1 MPGFELLINQ
11 EQPIRILTTL
21 LRNGTLP
28 HALLFTGTEGVGK
41 QAAAVALAMACN
53 CQKELPEFNAA
64 DRSGQDP
71 VNSSGEFNRI
81 TMDAC
86 GVCKSCRKITAGN
99 HPDIIRIQPIGPI
112 IKIDQIRALLQT
124 LAMKPY
130 EAITRV
136 AILSEAQTMNA
147 AASNALLKILE
158 EPPSRS
164 MLVLTATQKSDLLP
178 TIVSRCQHVGFN
190 PIPKQRIASWLKK
203 KHGLEQQAADILA
216 AMANGSFSRAQ
227 MMVKEDW
234 LQRRKWLIEEMA
246 RLSLQPIAHLYA
258 LAEKLSKEKEALAQS
273 LEIIKVWFRDL
284 IINQYDAGKIINRD
298 VANKIEHASQK
309 DNLPDLLSKVD
320 AVQKTQNRLAPNTN
334 LRLTIES
341 LLIRLAQRKNHE
353 KNSWHTI

>member
-1 MPGFELLINQ
+1 
-11 EQPIRILTTL
+11 
-21 LRNGTLP
+21 
-28 HALLFTGTEGVGK
+28 VGK

-234 LQRRKWLIEEMA
+234 LQRRKWLIEEMT

-298 VANKIEHASQK
+298 VADKIEHASQK
-309 DNLPDLLSKVD
+309 NNLPDLLSKVD

>member
-1 MPGFELLINQ
+1 
-11 EQPIRILTTL
+11 
-21 LRNGTLP
+21 
-28 HALLFTGTEGVGK
+28 VGK
-41 QAAAVALAMACN
+41 QATAVALAMACN
-53 CQKELPEFNAA
+53 CQRELPEFNAA

-112 IKIDQIRALLQT
+112 IKIDQIRALLHT
-124 LAMKPY
+124 LTMKPY

-190 PIPKQRIASWLKK
+190 PIPSKKIASWLKD
-203 KHGLEQQAADILA
+203 KHGQEQQSADIIA

-227 MMVKEDW
+227 MMVKENW
-234 LQRRKWLIEEMA
+234 LQRRKWLIDEMA
-246 RLSLQPIAHLYA
+246 RLSLQPIAHLFA

-284 IINQYDAGKIINRD
+284 IINQYNAGNIINRD
-298 VANKIEHASQK
+298 VADKIENASQK
-309 DNLPDLLSKVD
+309 NNLPDLLSKFD
-320 AVQKTQNRLAPNTN
+320 AVQKTQNRLAANTN
-334 LRLTIES
+334 LRLTMES
-341 LLIRLAQRKNHE
+341 LLIDLAQRKNHE

>member
-11 EQPIRILTTL
+11 KQPIRLLTPL

-53 CQKELPEFNAA
+53 CQRELPEFKAEH
-64 DRSGQDP
+64 RSGQAP
-71 VNSSGEFNRI
+71 VNSSGEFNLL

-86 GVCKSCRKITAGN
+86 GVCKSCRKIAAGN
-99 HPDIIRIQPIGPI
+99 HPDIIRIQPIGPF
-112 IKIDQIRALLQT
+112 IKIGQIRALLQT

-136 AILSEAQTMNA
+136 AILSEAQAMNA

-190 PIPKQRIASWLKK
+190 PIPDEKIAAWLKN

-216 AMANGSFSRAQ
+216 VMANGSFSRAQ
-227 MMVKEDW
+227 MMVKNNW
-234 LQRRKWLIEEMA
+234 LQRRKWVIEEMA
-246 RLSLQPIAHLYA
+246 HLSLQPISHLFA

-298 VANKIEHASQK
+298 VADKIETASQK
-309 DNLPDLLSKVD
+309 NNLSDLLSKVD
-320 AVQKTQNRLAPNTN
+320 AVQKTQNRLAANTN
-334 LRLTIES
+334 LRLTLES
-341 LLIRLAQRKNHE
+341 LLIELAQ
-353 KNSWHTI
+353 S

>member
-1 MPGFELLINQ
+1 MPGFELLIDQ

-53 CQKELPEFNAA
+53 CQRELPEFKAA
-64 DRSGQDP
+64 DRSSQDP
-71 VNSSGEFNRI
+71 VNSSGEFNLI
-81 TMDAC
+81 SMDAC
-86 GVCKSCRKITAGN
+86 GVCKSCKKITTGN

-130 EAITRV
+130 EAIIRV
-136 AILSEAQTMNA
+136 AILSEAQSMNA

-178 TIVSRCQHVGFN
+178 TIVSRCQHVRFN
-190 PIPKQRIASWLKK
+190 PIPKERIASWLKK

-216 AMANGSFSRAQ
+216 EMANGSFSNAK
-227 MMVKEDW
+227 MMVKNNW
-234 LQRRKWLIEEMA
+234 LQRRKWVIEEMA
-246 RLSLQPIAHLYA
+246 RLSLQPIAHLFA
-258 LAEKLSKEKEALAQS
+258 VAEKLSKEKEALAQS

-284 IINQYDAGKIINRD
+284 IICRYDAGKIINRD
-298 VANKIEHASQK
+298 VADKIKNASQK
-309 DNLPDLLSKVD
+309 NNLPDLLSKVD
-320 AVQKTQNRLAPNTN
+320 AVQKTQNRLAANTN
-334 LRLTIES
+334 LRLTMES
-341 LLIRLAQRKNHE
+341 LLINLARP
-353 KNSWHTI
+353 

>member
-1 MPGFELLINQ
+1 MVPGSELLINQ

-53 CQKELPEFNAA
+53 CQRALPESKA
-64 DRSGQDP
+64 DHRSGQDP
-71 VNSSGEFNRI
+71 ANSSGKFNLI

-86 GVCKSCRKITAGN
+86 GVCKSCRKIAAGN
-99 HPDIIRIQPIGPI
+99 HPDIIRIQSIGPF
-112 IKIDQIRALLQT
+112 IKIDQIRSLLQT

-136 AILSEAQTMNA
+136 AILSEAQAMNA

-178 TIVSRCQHVGFN
+178 TIVSRCQNVGFN
-190 PIPKQRIASWLKK
+190 PIPKKKIASWLKD
-203 KHGLEQQAADILA
+203 KHGIEQQPADIIS

-227 MMVKEDW
+227 MMVEDNW
-234 LQRRKWLIEEMA
+234 LQRRKWVIDEMD
-246 RLSLQPIAHLYA
+246 RLSLQPIARLFS
-258 LAEKLSKEKEALAQS
+258 LAEKLSKEKEALAQN

-284 IINQYDAGKIINRD
+284 IINRYDAAKIINRD
-298 VANKIEHASQK
+298 VADKIENASRK
-309 DNLPDLLSKVD
+309 NNLLDLLSKVD
-320 AVQKTQNRLAPNTN
+320 AVQKTQNQLAANTN
-334 LRLTIES
+334 LRLTMES
-341 LLIRLAQRKNHE
+341 LLISLAQP
-353 KNSWHTI
+353 

>member
-11 EQPIRILTTL
+11 EQPIRILTAL
-21 LRNGTLP
+21 LQNGTLP

-41 QAAAVALAMACN
+41 QAAAVALARACN
-53 CQKELPEFNAA
+53 CQRELPEFKAEH
-64 DRSGQDP
+64 RSGQAP
-71 VNSSGEFNRI
+71 VNSSGEFNLL

-86 GVCKSCRKITAGN
+86 GVCKSCRKIAAGN
-99 HPDIIRIQPIGPI
+99 HPDIIRIQPIGPF
-112 IKIDQIRALLQT
+112 IKIGQIRALLQT

-136 AILSEAQTMNA
+136 AILSEAQAMNA

-190 PIPKQRIASWLKK
+190 PIPDEKIAAWLKN
-203 KHGLEQQAADILA
+203 KHGLEQQAAHILA
-216 AMANGSFSRAQ
+216 VMANGSFSRAQ
-227 MMVKEDW
+227 MMVKNNW
-234 LQRRKWLIEEMA
+234 LQRRKWVIEEMA
-246 RLSLQPIAHLYA
+246 HLSLQPISHLFA

-298 VANKIEHASQK
+298 VADKIETASQK
-309 DNLPDLLSKVD
+309 NNLSDLLSKVD
-320 AVQKTQNRLAPNTN
+320 AVQKTQNRLAANTN
-334 LRLTIES
+334 LRLTLES
-341 LLIRLAQRKNHE
+341 LLIQLAQ
-353 KNSWHTI
+353 S

>member
-1 MPGFELLINQ
+1 
-11 EQPIRILTTL
+11 
-21 LRNGTLP
+21 
-28 HALLFTGTEGVGK
+28 VGK

-53 CQKELPEFNAA
+53 CQRELPEFKAE
-64 DRSGQDP
+64 DRSGQAP
-71 VNSSGEFNRI
+71 VNSSGEFNLI

-86 GVCKSCRKITAGN
+86 RVCKSCRKIAAGN
-99 HPDIIRIQPIGPI
+99 HPDIIRIQPIGPF
-112 IKIDQIRALLQT
+112 IKIDQIRSLLQT

-136 AILSEAQTMNA
+136 AILSEAQAMNA

-190 PIPKQRIASWLKK
+190 PISNEKIAAWLKN

-227 MMVKEDW
+227 MMIKDNW
-234 LQRRKWLIEEMA
+234 LQRRKWVIEEMD
-246 RLSLQPIAHLYA
+246 RLSLQPIAHLFA
-258 LAEKLSKEKEALAQS
+258 LAEKLSREKEALAQS

-298 VANKIEHASQK
+298 VADKIETASQK
-309 DNLPDLLSKVD
+309 NNLTDLLSKVD
-320 AVQKTQNRLAPNTN
+320 AVQKTQNRLAANTN
-334 LRLTIES
+334 LRLTMES
-341 LLIRLAQRKNHE
+341 LLIQLAQP
-353 KNSWHTI
+353 

>member
-136 AILSEAQTMNA
+136 AILSEAQTMNE

-190 PIPKQRIASWLKK
+190 PIPKERIASWLKK

-216 AMANGSFSRAQ
+216 AMANGSLSRAQ

-298 VANKIEHASQK
+298 VAEKIENASQK
-309 DNLPDLLSKVD
+309 NNLPDLLSKVD

>member
-1 MPGFELLINQ
+1 
-11 EQPIRILTTL
+11 
-21 LRNGTLP
+21 
-28 HALLFTGTEGVGK
+28 VGK
-41 QAAAVALAMACN
+41 QAAALALAMACN
-53 CQKELPEFNAA
+53 CQRELPEFNAA

-71 VNSSGEFNRI
+71 VNSSGEYNRI

-86 GVCKSCRKITAGN
+86 GVCKSCRKIAAGH

-112 IKIDQIRALLQT
+112 IKIDQIRALLKT

-130 EAITRV
+130 EATIRV
-136 AILSEAQTMNA
+136 AILSDAQAMNA

-164 MLVLTATQKSDLLP
+164 MLVLTANQKSDLLP

-190 PIPKQRIASWLKK
+190 PIPKERIASWLKK

-234 LQRRKWLIEEMA
+234 LQRRKWVIEEMA
-246 RLSLQPIAHLYA
+246 RLSLQPIASLLA

-273 LEIIKVWFRDL
+273 LEIINVWFRDL

-298 VANKIEHASQK
+298 VAEKIENASQK
-309 DNLPDLLSKVD
+309 NNLPDLLSKVD
-320 AVQKTQNRLAPNTN
+320 AVQKTQNRIAANTN
-334 LRLTIES
+334 LRLTMES
-341 LLIRLAQRKNHE
+341 LLIFLAQRKNHE

>member
-1 MPGFELLINQ
+1 
-11 EQPIRILTTL
+11 
-21 LRNGTLP
+21 
-28 HALLFTGTEGVGK
+28 VGK
-41 QAAAVALAMACN
+41 QAAALALAMACN
-53 CQKELPEFNAA
+53 CQRELPEFNAA

-71 VNSSGEFNRI
+71 VNSSGEYNRI

-86 GVCKSCRKITAGN
+86 GVCKSCRKIAAGH

-112 IKIDQIRALLQT
+112 IKIDQIRALLKT

-130 EAITRV
+130 EATIRV
-136 AILSEAQTMNA
+136 AILSDAQAMNA

-164 MLVLTATQKSDLLP
+164 MLVLTANQKSDLLSDLLP

-190 PIPKQRIASWLKK
+190 PIPKERIASWLKKKHGLEQQAADILAAMANK

-234 LQRRKWLIEEMA
+234 LQRRKWLIEEMT

-341 LLIRLAQRKNHE
+341 L
-353 KNSWHTI
+353 SWHTI

>member
-1 MPGFELLINQ
+1 MVPGFELLINQ
-11 EQPIRILTTL
+11 EQPIRILTAL
-21 LRNGTLP
+21 LQNGTLP

-53 CQKELPEFNAA
+53 CQREIPEFKAE
-64 DRSGQDP
+64 DRSDQTP
-71 VNSSGEFNRI
+71 VNSSGEFNLI
-81 TMDAC
+81 TMGAC
-86 GVCKSCRKITAGN
+86 GVCKPCIKIAAGN
-99 HPDIIRIQPIGPI
+99 HPDIIRIQPIGPF
-112 IKIDQIRALLQT
+112 IKIDQIRALLQK

-136 AILSEAQTMNA
+136 AILSEAQAMNA

-190 PIPKQRIASWLKK
+190 PIPEKKIAAWLKN

-227 MMVKEDW
+227 MMVKNNW
-234 LQRRKWLIEEMA
+234 LQRRKWVIEEMA
-246 RLSLQPIAHLYA
+246 RLSLQPIAHLFA

-273 LEIIKVWFRDL
+273 LEIMKVWFRDL

-298 VANKIEHASQK
+298 VADKIENASQK
-309 DNLPDLLSKVD
+309 NNLPDLLSKVD
-320 AVQKTQNRLAPNTN
+320 AVQKTQNRIAANTN
-334 LRLTIES
+334 LRLTMES
-341 LLIRLAQRKNHE
+341 LLIQLAQP
-353 KNSWHTI
+353 

>member
-1 MPGFELLINQ
+1 MVPGFELLINQ
-11 EQPIRILTTL
+11 EQPIRLLTTL

-53 CQKELPEFNAA
+53 CQRELPEFKAEH
-64 DRSGQDP
+64 RSGQAP
-71 VNSSGEFNRI
+71 VNSSGEFNLL

-86 GVCKSCRKITAGN
+86 GVCKSCRKIAAGN
-99 HPDIIRIQPIGPI
+99 HPDIIRIQPIGPF
-112 IKIDQIRALLQT
+112 IKIGQIRALLQT

-136 AILSEAQTMNA
+136 AILSEAQAMNA

-190 PIPKQRIASWLKK
+190 PIPDEKIAAWLKN

-216 AMANGSFSRAQ
+216 VMANGSFSRAQ
-227 MMVKEDW
+227 MMVKNNW
-234 LQRRKWLIEEMA
+234 LQRRKWVIEEMA
-246 RLSLQPIAHLYA
+246 HLSLQPISHLFA

-298 VANKIEHASQK
+298 VADKIETASQK
-309 DNLPDLLSKVD
+309 NNLSDLLSKVD
-320 AVQKTQNRLAPNTN
+320 AVQKTQNRLAANTN
-334 LRLTIES
+334 LRLTLES
-341 LLIRLAQRKNHE
+341 LLIQLAQ
-353 KNSWHTI
+353 S

>member
-1 MPGFELLINQ
+1 VPGFELLIHQ

-21 LRNGTLP
+21 LQNGTLP

-53 CQKELPEFNAA
+53 CQRELPEFKAE
-64 DRSGQDP
+64 DRSGQAP
-71 VNSSGEFNRI
+71 VNSSGEFNLI
-81 TMDAC
+81 TMGAC
-86 GVCKSCRKITAGN
+86 GVCKSCRKIVAGN
-99 HPDIIRIQPIGPI
+99 HPDIIRIQPTGPF

-136 AILSEAQTMNA
+136 AILSEAQAMNA

-164 MLVLTATQKSDLLP
+164 LLVLTATRKSDLLP

-190 PIPKQRIASWLKK
+190 PIPEEKIAAWLKNT
-203 KHGLEQQAADILA
+203 HGLEQQAADILA

-227 MMVKEDW
+227 MMVKNNW
-234 LQRRKWLIEEMA
+234 LQRRKWVIEEMA
-246 RLSLQPIAHLYA
+246 HLSLQPIAHLFA
-258 LAEKLSKEKEALAQS
+258 LAEKLSKEKEALAQC

-298 VANKIEHASQK
+298 VADKIQNASQK
-309 DNLPDLLSKVD
+309 NNLPDLLSKVD
-320 AVQKTQNRLAPNTN
+320 AVQNTQNRLAANTN
-334 LRLTIES
+334 LRLTMES
-341 LLIRLAQRKNHE
+341 LLIYLAQP
-353 KNSWHTI
+353 